1 MMSAFNEESTESQEN
16 SELKE
21 ELYKTLNKIEK
32 LRPDMLK
39 LTDKQLQNKTKEFK
53 KRLTKETLEDLL
65 PEAFAVIRE
74 ADRRV
79 LGMEPFPVQ
88 LMGGIIM
95 SQGRVAEMRTGEG
108 KTLVCTLPCYL
119 HALEGKGV
127 HVVTVNDYLSQR
139 DCELMR
145 PAYEFMGLTCGSIVQ
160 DTEPA
165 QRKEEYAKDIT
176 YITNNELGF
185 DYLRDNMA
193 KRKTLL
199 VQRGLHFCI
208 IDEVDSVLIDE
219 ARTPLIISGNKQMS
233 PGKYLAFDKAAK
245 QLEAGETQEMSKIDY
260 IAGEAAKETGDFILE
275 EKDNNLFLTEQGTKK
290 TEKFFGIKN
299 LSDPENISIQHG
311 MDMALRANH
320 LMHKDKDYVVRDDD
334 VWIVDSFTGRIMPG
348 RRFSDGLHQALE
360 AKENVTIHPENRTL
374 ATISFQN
381 FFNKYE
387 KKCGMTGTAITE
399 EHEFRDIYYM
409 DVVTVP
415 TNRPILRKDLQDQ
428 VYKTKAEKYAAIVKT
443 VSRAHQKG
451 QPVLVGT
458 TTIDVSE
465 ELSMLLSRHGLQ
477 HNVLNAKNPEQEAVI
492 VAEAGHVGAITI
504 ATNMAG
510 RGTDIKLD
518 EKAREAGGLFVIGTE
533 RHESRRIDNQLR
545 GRAGRQGDPG
555 KSRFFISLEDDLMRL
570 FGSERYIS
578 IFEKAGIKDGM
589 PIEHKMLSKAVEK
602 AQKKVEENHFA
613 SRKQL
618 LEYDQVNNDQRE
630 IIYKERSMVL
640 EGQDVHKEVTG
651 MIRNVIDRKIQVAK
665 KDGVLSVVELNRLL
679 LPIIPVPSLSKKDVQ
694 KRGFEKKLFQEAI
707 SLYEQKENLLEQ
719 MYPGQQVMREV
730 ERNILLRVVDANW
743 MEQINAMEQLRQ
755 GIHMV
760 SYGQKDPKV
769 EYRVRGFQMFDLMNE
784 NIQEETVKLLYQVDP
799 VTS

>member
-1 MMSAFNEESTESQEN
+1 MKLLKTHSEH
-16 SELKE
+16 ELKRIK
-21 ELYKTLNKIEK
+21 KTLKKIEN
-32 LRPDMLK
+32 LRPAMQQ
-39 LTDKQLQNKTKEFK
+39 LTDEQLQAKTAELKD
-53 KRLTKETLEDLL
+53 RLKKETLEQIL
-65 PEAFAVIRE
+65 PEAFAAIRE

-95 SQGRVAEMRTGEG
+95 SQGRVAEMCTGEG

-127 HVVTVNDYLSQR
+127 HVVTVNDYLSKR

-145 PAYEFMGLTCGSIVQ
+145 PAYEFMGLTCGNITQ
-160 DTEPA
+160 DMDP
-165 QRKEEYAKDIT
+165 QLRKEAYAKDIT

-193 KRKTLL
+193 KRKSQQ

-219 ARTPLIISGNKQMS
+219 ARTPLIISGSKQMS

-245 QLEAGETQEMSKIDY
+245 QLEAGEAKEMSKMDY
-260 IAGEAAKETGDFILE
+260 IAGEAVEETGDFILE
-275 EKDNNLFLTEQGTKK
+275 EKDNNLFLTEQGNHKI
-290 TEKFFGIKN
+290 EKIFSLDN
-299 LSDPENISIQHG
+299 LSDPENISIQHR
-311 MDMALRANH
+311 MDMALRANN
-320 LMHKDKDYVVRDDD
+320 LMHKDKDYVVREDE
-334 VWIVDSFTGRIMPG
+334 VLIVDSFTGRIMPG

-360 AKENVTIHPENRTL
+360 AKEGVTIHPENRTL

-399 EHEFRDIYYM
+399 EQEFRDIYSM
-409 DVVTVP
+409 DVVTIP
-415 TNRPILRKDLQDQ
+415 TNRPKLRKDLDDR
-428 VYKTKAEKYAAIVKT
+428 VYKTKKEKYAAIVAAVEK
-443 VSRAHQKG
+443 AHKKG

-465 ELSMLLSRHGLQ
+465 HLSRLFTRHGIE
-477 HNVLNAKNPEQEAVI
+477 HHVLNAKNPEKEAEI
-492 VAEAGHVGAITI
+492 VADAGKFGAVTI

-518 EKAREAGGLFVIGTE
+518 EKSREAGGLYVIGTE

-545 GRAGRQGDPG
+545 GRSGRQGDPG
-555 KSRFFISLEDDLMRL
+555 KSRFYISLKDDLMRL
-570 FGSERYIS
+570 FGSEKYIS
-578 IFEKAGIKDGM
+578 LFENMGIKDGT
-589 PIEHKMLSKAVEK
+589 PIEHKMLSRAVEK
-602 AQKKVEENHFA
+602 AQKRVEENHFA

-630 IIYKERSMVL
+630 IIYKEREQVL
-640 EGQDVHKEVTG
+640 NGQDIHEEIQK
-651 MIRNVIDRKIQVAK
+651 MIHAVIRRALENSQ
-665 KDGVLSVVELNRLL
+665 KDGELSAEKLNKQL
-679 LPIIPVPSLSKKDVQ
+679 LPIIPIPAVTDADT
-694 KRGFEKKLFQEAI
+694 REHGFEKSVYDSANTLYAKRE
-707 SLYEQKENLLEQ
+707 SLMEKA
-719 MYPGQQVMREV
+719 YPDQQIMRGV
-730 ERNILLRVVDANW
+730 ERNILLKTVDSNW
-743 MEQINAMEQLRQ
+743 MEQIDAMEQLRQ

-769 EYRVRGFQMFDLMNE
+769 EYRIRGFQMFDEMNLH
-784 NIQEETVKLLYQVDP
+784 IQEETVRLLYKVVP
-799 VTS
+799 VVHAV